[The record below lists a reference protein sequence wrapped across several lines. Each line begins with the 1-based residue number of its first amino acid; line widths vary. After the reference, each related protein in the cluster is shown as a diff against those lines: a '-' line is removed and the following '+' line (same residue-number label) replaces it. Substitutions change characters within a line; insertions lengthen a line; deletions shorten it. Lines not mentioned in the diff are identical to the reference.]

1 MTYNL
6 LPCDREQGYLMPP
19 SLRDWLAE
27 GELAWF
33 VLDAIE
39 QMDVGEFYVAYRK
52 DGWGAAA
59 YDPAMMVA
67 VLLYAYCQGMR
78 SSRRIARALE
88 RDISFRV
95 VGPHSSQHIPRYR

>member
-1 MTYNL
+1 MAYNL

-39 QMDVGEFYVAYRK
+39 QMDVGECSTLPIGR
-52 DGWGAAA
+52 
-59 YDPAMMVA
+59 MVGG
-67 VLLYAYCQGMR
+67 LPPTIR
-78 SSRRIARALE
+78 
-88 RDISFRV
+88 
-95 VGPHSSQHIPRYR
+95 P